1 MQQLRGQ
8 LGALAIEYLPA
19 HHLAAED
26 VHEQVQVEEHAAHLG
41 GQVGDVP
48 AVDLVGPCGH
58 QGARFAAF
66 LRHSFSIED
75 DGRGHAIGRSV
86 EGSPYLDF
94 IYCHLDYPY
103 EERKAKPIQLQ
114 GLGMSLLNRLC
125 AELIVSV
132 RKTEA
137 TLTLRFQ
144 SGRLV
149 SHELNEATNQV
160 TGNKVS
166 GTVHP
171 DLGPAPI
178 DERALEQWLQ
188 ELLAASPLLQLV
200 FNGQQLEPLASGAQ
214 R

>member
-1 MQQLRGQ
+1 MHQSPTDITTSVVQTLVLYSLAEHQ
-8 LGALAIEYLPA
+8 LGHSKRI
-19 HHLAAED
+19 
-26 VHEQVQVEEHAAHLG
+26 QVTASE
-41 GQVGDVP
+41 
-48 AVDLVGPCGH
+48 
-58 QGARFAAF
+58 
-66 LRHSFSIED
+66 HSFSIED

-160 TGNKVS
+160 TGNKR
-166 GTVHP
+166 G
-171 DLGPAPI
+171 GPASPNTI
-178 DERALEQWLQ
+178 WL
-188 ELLAASPLLQLV
+188 AI
-200 FNGQQLEPLASGAQ
+200 SGLGGVSFLS
-214 R
+214 